1 MRSVLYLGWIG
12 FNNLGD
18 EWMWEMFRDMAA
30 AELEPAAYRIV
41 PSLPSVDW
49 KNVASYDSVVLG
61 GGSLIIPGY
70 VELMHKA
77 MELGKKTMIWGS
89 GHDRLNALLPGD
101 GGTVMSDAAI
111 ESEDYRRKLDE
122 VIAYSGYA
130 GVRGPWT
137 LQYLKELGVRT
148 EGVDISGD
156 SAMLMIAP
164 EPMPQEE
171 PDAKTGHASVRRIG
185 INWGTSYNRI
195 FGGSETYVEDA
206 LAQAAKALIA
216 QGYSIYLYSVW
227 GPDRDALQ
235 RLHSKIGNPDKTVL
249 DTNVYEAA
257 QYVRLLQTFEAT
269 LNFKLHANLL
279 SAVAGVPFG
288 CIGYRFKSFDLLYG
302 LGLPE
307 RIVSTDDPQLAAR
320 LEQLAIVPPQERV
333 RLAGVLAAKQQE
345 TRDSLARPFRERLI

>member
-1 MRSVLYLGWIG
+1 MRNVLYLGWIG

-30 AELEPAAYRIV
+30 VELDPAEYRII

-49 KNVASYDSVVLG
+49 KNVAAYDSVVLG

-70 VELMHKA
+70 VELLHRA
-77 MELGKKTMIWGS
+77 MELGKRTIIWGS
-89 GHDRLNALLPGD
+89 GHDRLNRLLPGE
-101 GGTVMSDAAI
+101 GEAVVSDAAV
-111 ESEDYRRKLDE
+111 ESDDYRRKLDE
-122 VIAYSGYA
+122 IVAYSGYK

-137 LQYLKELGVRT
+137 LRYLNELGVRT
-148 EGVDISGD
+148 EGVELSGD
-156 SAMLMIAP
+156 SAMLMAAP
-164 EPMPQEE
+164 APLPEAAAGAMTPQA
-171 PDAKTGHASVRRIG
+171 PVRRIG

-195 FGGSETYVEDA
+195 YGGSEAYVEDA
-206 LAQAAKALIA
+206 LAEAAKALIA
-216 QGYSIYLYSVW
+216 QGRDIYLYSVW
-227 GPDRDALQ
+227 GPDREALQ
-235 RLHSKIGNPDKTVL
+235 RLHAKIGMPEKTVL
-249 DTNVYEAA
+249 DTNVYGAE

-307 RIVSTDDPQLAAR
+307 RIVAADDPKLAAR
-320 LEQLAIVPPQERV
+320 LTELALVSPQERV
-333 RLAGVLAAKQQE
+333 RLAAVLAAKKRE
-345 TRDSLARPFRERLI
+345 THESLVRPFRERLL